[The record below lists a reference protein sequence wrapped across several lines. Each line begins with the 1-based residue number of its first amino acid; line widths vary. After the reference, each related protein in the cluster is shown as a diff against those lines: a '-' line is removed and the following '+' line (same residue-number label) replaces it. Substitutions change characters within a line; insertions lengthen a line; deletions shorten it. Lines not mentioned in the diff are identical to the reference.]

1 MGQLKM
7 EEKPFRYSQLHQFI
21 LYHIYIFKILNHN
34 LNHHPEKKEKREI
47 KLESKKIL
55 NILLLLLLFE
65 KLIKGIRK
73 GFLPL

>member
-34 LNHHPEKKEKREI
+34 LNHHPEKKKREI

-55 NILLLLLLFE
+55 NILSLLLLFE

-73 GFLPL
+73 GFLSL